1 MRIITKT
8 ALLAF
13 MLPFLL
19 GGFGTASGQESA
31 APEEVKTAAGIKI
44 ETVETDTFAMDYFK
58 FGHGEKTFVILPG
71 LSVQSVMGSA
81 DAVADAYKQLTD
93 DFTVYVFDRRKE
105 LPESYSI
112 YEMARDTADAFQA
125 LGLKQ
130 ISLFGASQG
139 GMMAMEIA
147 ISYPELVEALVLG
160 STSARISEEQ
170 YQNIETW
177 ITLARENKAEE
188 LYLAFGE
195 MVYPP
200 AAFEQ
205 LRQLFIDAAKT
216 VTDKDLKRFV
226 IMSEGLKGFDVTEN
240 LDKISCPVLVLGDTD
255 DHVLGG
261 AASEE
266 IGEYLKDRP
275 DCELYMYSGYG
286 HAAYDTAP
294 DYRERILVFLK
305 NHI

>member
-1 MRIITKT
+1 
-8 ALLAF
+8 
-13 MLPFLL
+13 
-19 GGFGTASGQESA
+19 
-31 APEEVKTAAGIKI
+31 
-44 ETVETDTFAMDYFK
+44 
-58 FGHGEKTFVILPG
+58 
-71 LSVQSVMGSA
+71 
-81 DAVADAYKQLTD
+81 
-93 DFTVYVFDRRKE
+93 
-105 LPESYSI
+105 
-112 YEMARDTADAFQA
+112 
-125 LGLKQ
+125 
-130 ISLFGASQG
+130 
-139 GMMAMEIA
+139 
-147 ISYPELVEALVLG
+147 
-160 STSARISEEQ
+160 
-170 YQNIETW
+170 
-177 ITLARENKAEE
+177 
-188 LYLAFGE
+188 

-216 VTDKDLKRFV
+216 VTDTDLKRFV

-266 IGEYLKDRP
+266 IGAYLKDRP

-294 DYRERILVFLK
+294 DYRERILFFLK